1 VASNNAANDASDC
14 LWRRV
19 VAQEPDGGLST
30 DRGLQPEIDP
40 RDAELIE
47 RLTKAQQ
54 RLQDVARLSGPDHAV
69 EA

>member
-1 VASNNAANDASDC
+1 
-14 LWRRV
+14 
-19 VAQEPDGGLST
+19 VAQEPDGGLSP